1 MRVNIGARQNSLFV
15 LGQFGEGL
23 ISRIYLRK
31 NESLGCEAKLK
42 VLSQAL
48 KLVHSNISMIHV
60 YNILR

>member
-31 NESLGCEAKLK
+31 MR
-42 VLSQAL
+42 VL
-48 KLVHSNISMIHV
+48 
-60 YNILR
+60 